1 MKKTKKD
8 AVQTRQAILEAAL
21 KTFGK
26 KGYTGS
32 SLEAVAKE
40 AGMTRG
46 AIYWHFKN
54 KLELLSAVIQKCRRK
69 SEIRLNRIL
78 DSPQSPLNKVRHL
91 ICEFFLI
98 VSEEEEFRVVEEI
111 KVFKSQKKKELNRL
125 YKEHME
131 NVKEIKA
138 LLKGL
143 IKEGIARGELDNRI
157 DPDTVVVALIS
168 YIGGLKS
175 AWLSGVST
183 FSLKECAENLADIF
197 INGISKK
204 RKE

>member
-1 MKKTKKD
+1 MKKTKED

-26 KGYTGS
+26 EGYTGT

-54 KLELLSAVIQKCRRK
+54 KFELLSAVIRKCRRK

-78 DSPQSPLNKVRHL
+78 DSPRSPLNKVRQL

-111 KVFKSQKKKELNRL
+111 KVFKSQKKKELKRL
-125 YKEHME
+125 YEEHTE
-131 NVKEIKA
+131 KVKEMKN
-138 LLKGL
+138 LLNEL
-143 IKEGIARGELDNRI
+143 IKEGIAEGEFDSSI

-168 YIGGLKS
+168 YIGGVKS
-175 AWLSGVST
+175 AWLSDVTT
-183 FSLKECAENLADIF
+183 FSLKESAESLADIF
-197 INGISKK
+197 INGIAKK
-204 RKE
+204 